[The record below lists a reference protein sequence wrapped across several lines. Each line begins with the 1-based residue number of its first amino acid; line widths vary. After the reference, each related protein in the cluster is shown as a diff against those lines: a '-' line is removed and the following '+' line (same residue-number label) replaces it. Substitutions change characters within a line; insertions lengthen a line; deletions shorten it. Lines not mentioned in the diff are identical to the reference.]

1 MYAICRIMKLHGTD
15 ITASENHCNRTSEV
29 KNSNKELT
37 YLNFNSKPYLS
48 SEMKEQNLSEIKS
61 EAENENFW
69 KTSMPLK
76 LAIDDYINTNDI
88 KIPRKD
94 SVKCVELML
103 AAPPELFK
111 DIIPKELAQN
121 GVFKAWKEAN
131 YEFIRKE
138 FKIDTKEPIMS
149 FYVHLDEQTPHIHAH
164 VVPIHY
170 NEKKKQYEVN
180 AKAKFGG
187 AEKMQE
193 FQDRYHKA
201 INENFKNALV
211 RENRNLGN
219 FDEFKR
225 GESKEITGKKHIE
238 IKEYY
243 KAIEKAAKLGVTP
256 EQIDKL
262 IEREFPKSKEI
273 SPSKMFDLDQ
283 EERVNKSRRN
293 LDIGI

>member
-1 MYAICRIMKLHGTD
+1 MKLHGTD

-37 YLNFNSKPYLS
+37 YLNFNSKPYQS
-48 SEMKEQNLSEIKS
+48 SEMKEKNLSELKT
-61 EAENENFW
+61 EAENEKFW

-94 SVKCVELML
+94 SVKCIELML

-111 DIIPKELAQN
+111 DKNREELAQN
-121 GVFKAWKEAN
+121 SVFKAWKEAN

-138 FKIDTKEPIMS
+138 FKIDTKEPVMS
-149 FYVHLDEQTPHIHAH
+149 FYVHLDEETPHIHAH

-170 NEKKKQYEVN
+170 NDKKKQYEVN

-187 AEKMQE
+187 FEKMQE
-193 FQDRYHKA
+193 FQNRYHKA
-201 INENFKNALV
+201 INENFQNIYKYPSV
-211 RENRNLGN
+211 DSKT
-219 FDEFKR
+219 FEFQR
-225 GESKEITGKKHIE
+225 GIPKEKTGKKHVQ
-238 IKEYY
+238 IKDYY

-256 EQIDKL
+256 EQIEKL
-262 IEREFPKSKEI
+262 IEQEFPKSKEI

-283 EERVNKSRRN
+283 EERVKKPTKNQ
-293 LDIGI
+293 GFEMGF